1 MSMKPGSQ
9 HIIFLLVLLLLCST
23 AAEGS
28 KSWGIGV
35 IIGEPTGL
43 SLKFWS
49 SRTTAF
55 AAAAAWSFRKEQKLH
70 LHMDYLFHNFRLVKA
85 RGGRLPL
92 YIGIGGRVKFEDE
105 TRVGVRLPLGACY
118 ILNSHPIDIFFEVA
132 PLLDLLPET
141 GFDINASIG
150 IRYFFR

>member
-1 MSMKPGSQ
+1 MKRKNQ
-9 HIIFLLVLLLLCST
+9 NIIFLLALLLLCST

-28 KSWGIGV
+28 KGWGIGV

-43 SLKFWS
+43 SLKFWN

-55 AAAAAWSFRKEQKLH
+55 AAAAAWSFREEQKLH
-70 LHMDYLFHNFRLVKA
+70 LHMDYLFHNFRLAKV

-105 TRVGVRLPLGACY
+105 TRIGVRLPVGACY
-118 ILNSHPIDIFFEVA
+118 ILKSHPIDIFFEIA